1 MENKIPTA
9 EEFLKDKLSEIH
21 EEEIF
26 EDLLQKMFTMDVL
39 EVMVAFTKMH
49 VEAALK
55 KASIKASIKA
65 YFIDFNGFVC
75 TTEENKNS
83 ILNAYPLTNIK

>member
-26 EDLLQKMFTMDVL
+26 EDLLQRMFTLDVS
-39 EVMVAFTKMH
+39 EVMVAFAKMH

-55 KASIKASIKA
+55 EAS
-65 YFIDFNGFVC
+65 
-75 TTEENKNS
+75 ENAELKYRINDISCNDKILDKKS

>member
-1 MENKIPTA
+1 MENKIPIA

-26 EDLLQKMFTMDVL
+26 EDLLQRMFTLDVS
-39 EVMVAFTKMH
+39 EVMIEFAKMH

-55 KASIKASIKA
+55 EASEDANMDSDYYQA
-65 YFIDFNGFVC
+65 LQV
-75 TTEENKNS
+75 
-83 ILNAYPLTNIK
+83 YPLTNIK